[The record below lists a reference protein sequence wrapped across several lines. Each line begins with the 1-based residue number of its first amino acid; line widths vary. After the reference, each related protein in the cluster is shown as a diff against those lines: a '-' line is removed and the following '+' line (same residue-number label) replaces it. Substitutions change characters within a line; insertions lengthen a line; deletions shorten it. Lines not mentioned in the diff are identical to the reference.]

1 MNIKMKR
8 SLGSA
13 LCNLPPLEQEKIL
26 EFFTCQELLFFFLLS
41 KNVPY
46 YLYLHIIYVDYLL
59 QEVRDVL
66 AAAVR
71 PANLQG
77 VRPESGRHDVHNGTH
92 TRMAANLG
100 GIVEHPKAVGKI
112 YRKEICGYIFV

>member
-1 MNIKMKR
+1 
-8 SLGSA
+8 LGSA
-13 LCNLPPLEQEKIL
+13 LYNLPPLEPEKIS
-26 EFFTCQELLFFFLLS
+26 EFFTCQELLFFFFLLS

-92 TRMAANLG
+92 TRMAANLR